1 MDYLNKQDLIVR
13 MRNKSVGCKQFV
25 VCNFDGIIFG
35 QHDSQYEAVKEMNF
49 MNRKA
54 NTEIVIYVRYW
65 DRIID
70 KYDA

>member
-35 QHDSQYEAVKEMNF
+35 QHDSQYEDVKEMNF

>member
-13 MRNKSVGCKQFV
+13 MRNKSVGCRQFV
-25 VCNFDGIIFG
+25 LCNFDGIIFG
-35 QHDSQYEAVKEMNF
+35 QHDSQYKAVKEMNF
-49 MNRKA
+49 LNRKA

-70 KYDA
+70 KYDV

>member
-1 MDYLNKQDLIVR
+1 MDYFNKKDLIVR

-25 VCNFDGIIFG
+25 LCNFDGIIFG
-35 QHDSQYEAVKEMNF
+35 QHDSQDKAVKEMYFLNK
-49 MNRKA
+49 KA

-70 KYDA
+70 RNDV